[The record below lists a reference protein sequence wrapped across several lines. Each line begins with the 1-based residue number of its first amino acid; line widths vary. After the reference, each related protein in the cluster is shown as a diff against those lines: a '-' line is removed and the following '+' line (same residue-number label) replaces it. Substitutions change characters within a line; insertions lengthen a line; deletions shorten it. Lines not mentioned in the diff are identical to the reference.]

1 MKQQRAVIMEFLG
14 TAILAVGIVGSGHML
29 TSLGADNGLELFVNA
44 LATAIALAIAIRI
57 GMKISG
63 SYFNPAVSLVMLLL
77 KKIKFKIFLLYVVA
91 QTLGA
96 ISGTILANFMFNQQV
111 LAQSEISRDGSNL
124 FLSEI
129 FATMVLLWIILRFPK
144 RDDLVAIYVPLWI
157 FGAILFTSST
167 SFANPAITVGRVF
180 TSSIVGIAPASV
192 LLFII
197 AQLLGGLLGLLVAKQ
212 ITNPDKTNDLLAL
225 LLQLQL
231 PL

>member
-1 MKQQRAVIMEFLG
+1 MKQQRAVMMEFLG

-29 TSLGADNGLELFVNA
+29 TSLGATNGLELFVNA

-63 SYFNPAVSLVMLLL
+63 SHFNPAVSLVMLLL
-77 KKIKFKIFLLYVVA
+77 KKIKFKTFLLYVVA

-212 ITNPDKTNDLLAL
+212 ITNPDKTNDE
-225 LLQLQL
+225 
-231 PL
+231 

>member
-1 MKQQRAVIMEFLG
+1 MKQQRAVMMEFLG

-29 TSLGADNGLELFVNA
+29 TSLGAANGLELFVNA
-44 LATAIALAIAIRI
+44 LATAIALAMAIRI

-63 SYFNPAVSLVMLLL
+63 SHFNPAVSLVMLLL
-77 KKIKFKIFLLYVVA
+77 KKIEFKIFLLYVVA

-111 LAQSEISRDGSNL
+111 LAQSEISRNGSNQ

-129 FATMVLLWIILRFPK
+129 FATMVLLWIILRFPR

-192 LLFII
+192 LLFIV

-212 ITNPDKTNDLLAL
+212 ITNPDKTNDE
-225 LLQLQL
+225 
-231 PL
+231 

>member
-1 MKQQRAVIMEFLG
+1 MNQQRAVMMEFLG

-29 TSLGADNGLELFVNA
+29 TSLGATNGLELFVNA
-44 LATAIALAIAIRI
+44 LATAVALAIAIRI

-63 SYFNPAVSLVMLLL
+63 SHFNPAVSLVMLLL
-77 KKIKFKIFLLYVVA
+77 KKIEFKIFLLYVVA

-111 LAQSEISRDGSNL
+111 LAQSEISRNGSNI

-144 RDDLVAIYVPLWI
+144 RDYLIATYVPLWI

-180 TSSIVGIAPASV
+180 TSSIVVIAPASV
-192 LLFII
+192 LLFIV

-212 ITNPDKTNDLLAL
+212 LTNPDKTNDE
-225 LLQLQL
+225 
-231 PL
+231 

>member
-1 MKQQRAVIMEFLG
+1 MKQQRAVMMEFLG

-29 TSLGADNGLELFVNA
+29 TSLGAANGLELFVNA

-63 SYFNPAVSLVMLLL
+63 SHFNPAVSLVMLLL

-96 ISGTILANFMFNQQV
+96 ISGTILANFMFNQQI

-212 ITNPDKTNDLLAL
+212 ITNPDKTNDE
-225 LLQLQL
+225 
-231 PL
+231 

>member
-63 SYFNPAVSLVMLLL
+63 SHFNPAVSLVMLLL

-212 ITNPDKTNDLLAL
+212 ITNPDKTNDE
-225 LLQLQL
+225 
-231 PL
+231 

>member
-29 TSLGADNGLELFVNA
+29 TSLGAANGLELFVNA
-44 LATAIALAIAIRI
+44 LATAIALAMAIRI

-63 SYFNPAVSLVMLLL
+63 SHFNPAVSLVMLLL
-77 KKIKFKIFLLYVVA
+77 KKIEFKIFLLYVVA

-111 LAQSEISRDGSNL
+111 LAQSEISRNGSNL

-129 FATMVLLWIILRFPK
+129 FATMVLLWIILRFPR

-212 ITNPDKTNDLLAL
+212 ITNPDKTNDE
-225 LLQLQL
+225 
-231 PL
+231 

>member
-1 MKQQRAVIMEFLG
+1 MKQQRAVMMEFLG

-29 TSLGADNGLELFVNA
+29 TSLGAANGLDLFVNA

-63 SYFNPAVSLVMLLL
+63 SHFNPAVSLVMLLL
-77 KKIKFKIFLLYVVA
+77 KKMNNQDFLLYVVA

-96 ISGTILANFMFNQQV
+96 ISGTILANFMFDQQV

-124 FLSEI
+124 FLSEV

-212 ITNPDKTNDLLAL
+212 ITNPDKTNDE
-225 LLQLQL
+225 
-231 PL
+231 

>member
-1 MKQQRAVIMEFLG
+1 MKQQRAVMMEFLG

-63 SYFNPAVSLVMLLL
+63 SHFNPAVSLVMLLL
-77 KKIKFKIFLLYVVA
+77 KKIKFKTFLLYVVT

-212 ITNPDKTNDLLAL
+212 ITNPDKTNDE
-225 LLQLQL
+225 
-231 PL
+231 

>member
-1 MKQQRAVIMEFLG
+1 RAVMMEFLG

-44 LATAIALAIAIRI
+44 LATAIALAMAIRI

-63 SYFNPAVSLVMLLL
+63 SHFNPAVSLVMLLL
-77 KKIKFKIFLLYVVA
+77 KKIEFKIFLLYVVA

-111 LAQSEISRDGSNL
+111 LAQSEISRNGSNL

-129 FATMVLLWIILRFPK
+129 FATMVLLWIILRFPR

-212 ITNPDKTNDLLAL
+212 ITNPDKTNDE
-225 LLQLQL
+225 
-231 PL
+231 

>member
-1 MKQQRAVIMEFLG
+1 MKQQRAVMMEFLG

-29 TSLGADNGLELFVNA
+29 TSLGAANGLELFVNA
-44 LATAIALAIAIRI
+44 LATAVALAIAIRI

-63 SYFNPAVSLVMLLL
+63 SHFNPAVSLVMLLL

-212 ITNPDKTNDLLAL
+212 ITNPDKTNDE
-225 LLQLQL
+225 
-231 PL
+231 

>member
-1 MKQQRAVIMEFLG
+1 MKQQRAVMMEFLG

-29 TSLGADNGLELFVNA
+29 TSLGAANGLELFVNA
-44 LATAIALAIAIRI
+44 LATAVALAIAIRI

-63 SYFNPAVSLVMLLL
+63 SHFNPAVSLVMLLL
-77 KKIKFKIFLLYVVA
+77 KKIEFKIFLLYVVA

-111 LAQSEISRDGSNL
+111 LAQSEISRNGSNI

-212 ITNPDKTNDLLAL
+212 ITNPDKTNDE
-225 LLQLQL
+225 
-231 PL
+231 

>member
-1 MKQQRAVIMEFLG
+1 MKQQRAVMMAFLG

-29 TSLGADNGLELFVNA
+29 TSLGAANGLELFVNA

-63 SYFNPAVSLVMLLL
+63 SHFNPAVSLVMLLL

-212 ITNPDKTNDLLAL
+212 ITNPDKTTDE
-225 LLQLQL
+225 
-231 PL
+231 

>member
-1 MKQQRAVIMEFLG
+1 MKQQRAVMMEFLG
-14 TAILAVGIVGSGHML
+14 TAILAVGIVGSGHMF

-44 LATAIALAIAIRI
+44 LATAVALAIAIRI

-63 SYFNPAVSLVMLLL
+63 SHFNPAVSLVMLLL
-77 KKIKFKIFLLYVVA
+77 KKIEFKIFLQYVVV

-212 ITNPDKTNDLLAL
+212 ITNPDKTNNE
-225 LLQLQL
+225 
-231 PL
+231 

>member
-1 MKQQRAVIMEFLG
+1 MKQQRAVMMEFLG

-44 LATAIALAIAIRI
+44 LATAIALAMAIRI

-63 SYFNPAVSLVMLLL
+63 SHFNPAVSLVMLLL
-77 KKIKFKIFLLYVVA
+77 KKIEFKIFLLYVVA

-111 LAQSEISRDGSNL
+111 LAQSEISRNGSNL

-212 ITNPDKTNDLLAL
+212 ITNPDKTNDE
-225 LLQLQL
+225 
-231 PL
+231 

>member
-29 TSLGADNGLELFVNA
+29 TNLGADNGLELFINA

-63 SYFNPAVSLVMLLL
+63 SHFNPAVSLVMLLL
-77 KKIKFKIFLLYVVA
+77 KKMNNQDFLLYVVA

-96 ISGTILANFMFNQQV
+96 ISGTILANFMFDQQV

-124 FLSEI
+124 FLSEV

-157 FGAILFTSST
+157 FGAILLTSST

-212 ITNPDKTNDLLAL
+212 ITNPDKTNDE
-225 LLQLQL
+225 
-231 PL
+231 

>member
-1 MKQQRAVIMEFLG
+1 MKQQRAVMMEFLG

-29 TSLGADNGLELFVNA
+29 TRLGADNGLELFVNA

-63 SYFNPAVSLVMLLL
+63 SHFNPAVSLVMLLL

-212 ITNPDKTNDLLAL
+212 ITNPDKTNDE
-225 LLQLQL
+225 
-231 PL
+231 

>member
-1 MKQQRAVIMEFLG
+1 MKQQRAVMMEFLG

-29 TSLGADNGLELFVNA
+29 TSLGAANGLELFVNA
-44 LATAIALAIAIRI
+44 LATAVALAIAIRI

-63 SYFNPAVSLVMLLL
+63 SHFNPAVSLVMLLL
-77 KKIKFKIFLLYVVA
+77 KKIEFKIFLLYVVA

-96 ISGTILANFMFNQQV
+96 IIGTILANFMFNQQV
-111 LAQSEISRDGSNL
+111 LAQSEISRNGSNI

-144 RDDLVAIYVPLWI
+144 RDDLIAIYVPLWI

-192 LLFII
+192 LLFIV

-212 ITNPDKTNDLLAL
+212 LTNPDKTNDE
-225 LLQLQL
+225 
-231 PL
+231 

>member
-1 MKQQRAVIMEFLG
+1 MKQQWAVIMEFLG

-44 LATAIALAIAIRI
+44 LATAFALAIAIRI

-63 SYFNPAVSLVMLLL
+63 SHFNPAVSLVMLLL

-212 ITNPDKTNDLLAL
+212 ITNPDKTNNE
-225 LLQLQL
+225 
-231 PL
+231 

>member
-1 MKQQRAVIMEFLG
+1 MKQQRAVMMEFLG

-29 TSLGADNGLELFVNA
+29 TSLGAANGLELFVNA

-63 SYFNPAVSLVMLLL
+63 SHFNPAVSLVMLLL

-129 FATMVLLWIILRFPK
+129 FATMVLLWIILRFLK

-212 ITNPDKTNDLLAL
+212 ITNPDKTNDE
-225 LLQLQL
+225 
-231 PL
+231 

>member
-1 MKQQRAVIMEFLG
+1 MKQQRAVMMEFLG

-29 TSLGADNGLELFVNA
+29 TSLGAANGLELFVNA
-44 LATAIALAIAIRI
+44 LATAVALAIAIRI

-63 SYFNPAVSLVMLLL
+63 SHFNPAVSLVMLLL
-77 KKIKFKIFLLYVVA
+77 KKIEFNIFLLYVVA

-96 ISGTILANFMFNQQV
+96 ISGTIVANFMFNQQV

-212 ITNPDKTNDLLAL
+212 ITNPDKTNDE
-225 LLQLQL
+225 
-231 PL
+231 

>member
-1 MKQQRAVIMEFLG
+1 MKQQRAVMMEFLG

-29 TSLGADNGLELFVNA
+29 TSLGAANGLELFVNA
-44 LATAIALAIAIRI
+44 LATAVALAIAIRI

-63 SYFNPAVSLVMLLL
+63 SHFNPAVSLVMLLL
-77 KKIKFKIFLLYVVA
+77 KKIEFKIFLLYVIA

-212 ITNPDKTNDLLAL
+212 ITNPDKTNDE
-225 LLQLQL
+225 
-231 PL
+231 

>member
-1 MKQQRAVIMEFLG
+1 MKQQRAVMMEFLG

-29 TSLGADNGLELFVNA
+29 TSLGAANGLELFVNA
-44 LATAIALAIAIRI
+44 LATAVALAIAIRI

-63 SYFNPAVSLVMLLL
+63 SHFNPAVSLVMLLL
-77 KKIKFKIFLLYVVA
+77 KKIEFKIFLLYVVA

-96 ISGTILANFMFNQQV
+96 IIGTILANFMFNQQV

-192 LLFII
+192 LLFIV

-212 ITNPDKTNDLLAL
+212 ITNPDKTNDE
-225 LLQLQL
+225 
-231 PL
+231 

>member
-1 MKQQRAVIMEFLG
+1 MEFLG

-63 SYFNPAVSLVMLLL
+63 SHFNPAVSLVMLLL

-212 ITNPDKTNDLLAL
+212 ITNPDKTNNE
-225 LLQLQL
+225 
-231 PL
+231 

>member
-1 MKQQRAVIMEFLG
+1 MKQQRAVMMEFLG

-29 TSLGADNGLELFVNA
+29 TSLGAANGLELFVNA

-63 SYFNPAVSLVMLLL
+63 SHFNPAVSLVMLIL
-77 KKIKFKIFLLYVVA
+77 KKIEFKIFLLYVVA

-212 ITNPDKTNDLLAL
+212 ITNPDKTTDE
-225 LLQLQL
+225 
-231 PL
+231 

>member
-1 MKQQRAVIMEFLG
+1 MKQQRAVMMEFLG

-29 TSLGADNGLELFVNA
+29 TSLGAANGLELFVNA
-44 LATAIALAIAIRI
+44 LATATALAIAIRI

-63 SYFNPAVSLVMLLL
+63 SHFNPAVSLVMLLL

-157 FGAILFTSST
+157 FVAILFTSST

-212 ITNPDKTNDLLAL
+212 ITNPDKTNDE
-225 LLQLQL
+225 
-231 PL
+231 

>member
-1 MKQQRAVIMEFLG
+1 MKQQRAVMMEFLG

-63 SYFNPAVSLVMLLL
+63 SHFNPAVSLVMLLL

-96 ISGTILANFMFNQQV
+96 ISGTILANFMFNQKV

-212 ITNPDKTNDLLAL
+212 ITNPDKTNNE
-225 LLQLQL
+225 
-231 PL
+231 

>member
-1 MKQQRAVIMEFLG
+1 MKQQRAIMMEFLG

-63 SYFNPAVSLVMLLL
+63 SHFNPAVSLVMLLL

-212 ITNPDKTNDLLAL
+212 ITNPDKTNDE
-225 LLQLQL
+225 
-231 PL
+231 

>member
-1 MKQQRAVIMEFLG
+1 MKQQRAVMMEFLG

-29 TSLGADNGLELFVNA
+29 TSLGAANGLELFVNA

-63 SYFNPAVSLVMLLL
+63 SHFNPAVSLVMLLL
-77 KKIKFKIFLLYVVA
+77 KKIEFKIFLLYVVA

-111 LAQSEISRDGSNL
+111 LAQSEISRNGSNL

-212 ITNPDKTNDLLAL
+212 ITNPDKTNDE
-225 LLQLQL
+225 
-231 PL
+231 

>member
-1 MKQQRAVIMEFLG
+1 MKQQRAVMMECLG

-29 TSLGADNGLELFVNA
+29 TSLGAANGLELFVNA

-63 SYFNPAVSLVMLLL
+63 SHFNPAVSLVMLLL

-167 SFANPAITVGRVF
+167 SFANPATTVGRVF

-212 ITNPDKTNDLLAL
+212 ITNPDKTNDE
-225 LLQLQL
+225 
-231 PL
+231 

>member
-1 MKQQRAVIMEFLG
+1 MKQQRAVMMEFLG

-29 TSLGADNGLELFVNA
+29 TSLGAANGLELFVNA
-44 LATAIALAIAIRI
+44 LATAVALAIAIRI

-63 SYFNPAVSLVMLLL
+63 SHFNPAVSLVMLLL
-77 KKIKFKIFLLYVVA
+77 KKIEFKIFLLYVVA

-96 ISGTILANFMFNQQV
+96 IIGTILANFMFNQQV
-111 LAQSEISRDGSNL
+111 LAQSEISRNGSNL

-129 FATMVLLWIILRFPK
+129 FATMVLLWIILRFPR

-212 ITNPDKTNDLLAL
+212 ITNPDKTNDE
-225 LLQLQL
+225 
-231 PL
+231 

>member
-1 MKQQRAVIMEFLG
+1 MKQQRAVMMEFLG

-29 TSLGADNGLELFVNA
+29 TSLGAANGLELFVNA

-63 SYFNPAVSLVMLLL
+63 SHFNPAVSLVMLLL

-157 FGAILFTSST
+157 FGAILFTAST

-212 ITNPDKTNDLLAL
+212 ITNPDKTNNE
-225 LLQLQL
+225 
-231 PL
+231 

>member
-1 MKQQRAVIMEFLG
+1 MKQQRAVMMEFLG
-14 TAILAVGIVGSGHML
+14 TAILAVGIVGAGHML
-29 TSLGADNGLELFVNA
+29 TSLGAANGLELFVNA
-44 LATAIALAIAIRI
+44 LATAIALAMAIRI

-63 SYFNPAVSLVMLLL
+63 SHFNPAVSLVMLLL
-77 KKIKFKIFLLYVVA
+77 KKIEFKIFLLYVVA

-212 ITNPDKTNDLLAL
+212 ITNPDKTSDE
-225 LLQLQL
+225 
-231 PL
+231 

>member
-1 MKQQRAVIMEFLG
+1 MKQQRAVMMEFLG

-29 TSLGADNGLELFVNA
+29 TSLGAANGLELFVNA
-44 LATAIALAIAIRI
+44 LATAIALAMAIRI

-63 SYFNPAVSLVMLLL
+63 SHFNPAVSLVMLLL
-77 KKIKFKIFLLYVVA
+77 KKIEFKIFLLYVVA

-111 LAQSEISRDGSNL
+111 LAQSEISRNGSNL

-129 FATMVLLWIILRFPK
+129 FATMVLLWIILRFPR

-212 ITNPDKTNDLLAL
+212 ITNPDKTNDE
-225 LLQLQL
+225 
-231 PL
+231 

>member
-1 MKQQRAVIMEFLG
+1 MKQQRAVMMEFLG
-14 TAILAVGIVGSGHML
+14 TAILAAGIVGSGHML
-29 TSLGADNGLELFVNA
+29 TSLGAANGLELFVNA
-44 LATAIALAIAIRI
+44 LATAVALAIAIRI

-63 SYFNPAVSLVMLLL
+63 SHFNPAVSLVMLLL
-77 KKIKFKIFLLYVVA
+77 KKIEFKIFLLYVVA

-96 ISGTILANFMFNQQV
+96 ISGTIVANFMFNQQV

-212 ITNPDKTNDLLAL
+212 ITNPDKTNDE
-225 LLQLQL
+225 
-231 PL
+231 

>member
-29 TSLGADNGLELFVNA
+29 TRLGADNGLELFVNA

-144 RDDLVAIYVPLWI
+144 RDDLVAKYVPLWI

-212 ITNPDKTNDLLAL
+212 ITNPDKTNDE
-225 LLQLQL
+225 
-231 PL
+231 

>member
-1 MKQQRAVIMEFLG
+1 MKQQRAVMMEFLG

-29 TSLGADNGLELFVNA
+29 TSLGAANGLELFVNA

-63 SYFNPAVSLVMLLL
+63 SHFNPAVSLVMLLL

-96 ISGTILANFMFNQQV
+96 ISGTILANFIFNQQV

-212 ITNPDKTNDLLAL
+212 ITNPDKTTDE
-225 LLQLQL
+225 
-231 PL
+231 

>member
-1 MKQQRAVIMEFLG
+1 MKQQRAVMMEFLG

-29 TSLGADNGLELFVNA
+29 TSLGAANGLELFVNA

-63 SYFNPAVSLVMLLL
+63 SHFNPAVSLVMLLL
-77 KKIKFKIFLLYVVA
+77 KKIKFKIFLHYVVA

-212 ITNPDKTNDLLAL
+212 ITNPDKTNDE
-225 LLQLQL
+225 
-231 PL
+231 

>member
-1 MKQQRAVIMEFLG
+1 MKQQRAVMMEFLG

-29 TSLGADNGLELFVNA
+29 TSLGAANGLELFVNA
-44 LATAIALAIAIRI
+44 LATATALAIAIRI

-63 SYFNPAVSLVMLLL
+63 SHFNPAVSLVMLLL

-167 SFANPAITVGRVF
+167 SFANPAITLGRVF

-212 ITNPDKTNDLLAL
+212 ITNPDKTNDE
-225 LLQLQL
+225 
-231 PL
+231 